1 MTDFRYISFGAGV
14 QSTALLVLSA
24 LELRGVPK
32 ADAAIFADTGDEP
45 AWVYE
50 HLEFMKR
57 WSREHGIEVHEV
69 AKGCLSEDL
78 LSRPDFVAIP
88 AFTPSENGKESGLRR
103 QCTREY
109 KITPIEKC
117 VRKLLGYE
125 PRQRIKEN
133 VTAMIGI
140 SLNEVWRMKESRIRW
155 ITNTWPLVDAG
166 LRRGDCINLLQEH
179 SLPVPRKSSCVYC
192 PYHGNE
198 FWRDLKQNHPHEWQ
212 RAVRFDRAIRHL
224 SKEGANRPLY
234 VHRTLLPLAE
244 ADLQEDQLEMFG
256 NECEGYCGV

>member
-1 MTDFRYISFGAGV
+1 
-14 QSTALLVLSA
+14 
-24 LELRGVPK
+24 
-32 ADAAIFADTGDEP
+32 
-45 AWVYE
+45 
-50 HLEFMKR
+50 
-57 WSREHGIEVHEV
+57 
-69 AKGCLSEDL
+69 
-78 LSRPDFVAIP
+78 
-88 AFTPSENGKESGLRR
+88 
-103 QCTREY
+103 
-109 KITPIEKC
+109 
-117 VRKLLGYE
+117 
-125 PRQRIKEN
+125 
-133 VTAMIGI
+133 
-140 SLNEVWRMKESRIRW
+140 MKESRIRW